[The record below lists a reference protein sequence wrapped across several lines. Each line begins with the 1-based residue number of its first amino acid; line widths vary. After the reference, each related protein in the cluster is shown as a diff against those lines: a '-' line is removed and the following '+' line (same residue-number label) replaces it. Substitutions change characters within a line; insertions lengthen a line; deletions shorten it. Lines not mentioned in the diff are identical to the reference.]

1 VNKEVRPLPENFF
14 EDWKK
19 REDLAEKMWFSIVGM
34 TMSLATVVRLF
45 DVLKSLQGLIGSAIL
60 GIPNKYLM

>member
-1 VNKEVRPLPENFF
+1 LE
-14 EDWKK
+14 K
-19 REDLAEKMWFSIVGM
+19 REDLAEKMWFSNVGM
-34 TMSLATVVRLF
+34 TMSLAKVVRLF